1 MSQGERDDVITSFKR
16 QHFPVLVATDVA
28 CKCPH
33 ILSLS
38 LVHPISELSCIVA
51 RGLDIPAIKTVISY
65 DVPKNIDTHVHRI
78 GRTGRA
84 GEKGF
89 AYTLVASKDVAF
101 AGDLVRNLVSWRLWY
116 VTSTD

>member
-1 MSQGERDDVITSFKR
+1 MSLPPSRDSTF
-16 QHFPVLVATDVA
+16 QCLWPQMLPVSVPTFS
-28 CKCPH
+28 
-33 ILSLS
+33 LSLS